1 MASWNSL
8 AIISRFSG
16 TMAAP
21 RGARLR
27 RPYPGALHAARQLQ
41 GQPAADPGPSPGQ
54 RAQWREALALDGSD
68 GLLCIQPLV

>member
-8 AIISRFSG
+8 AIISRFSR

-27 RPYPGALHAARQLQ
+27 WLHPVALHAARRPR
-41 GQPAADPGPSPGQ
+41 GQPAADPGPSAAAEPGGGEFWLWMGMMDCVFSQ
-54 RAQWREALALDGSD
+54 S
-68 GLLCIQPLV
+68 

>member
-8 AIISRFSG
+8 AIISRFSR

-27 RPYPGALHAARQLQ
+27 WLHPVALHAARQPR
-41 GQPAADPGPSPGQ
+41 GQPTADPGPST
-54 RAQWREALALDGSD
+54 AAESVEGSS
-68 GLLCIQPLV
+68 GFG